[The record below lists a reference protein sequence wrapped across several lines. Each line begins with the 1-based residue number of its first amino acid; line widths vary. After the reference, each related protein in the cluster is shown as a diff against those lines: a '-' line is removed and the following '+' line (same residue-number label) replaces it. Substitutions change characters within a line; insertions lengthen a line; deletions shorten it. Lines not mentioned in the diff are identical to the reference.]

1 VATEAA
7 WLRAKDPFKKN
18 QNRLDSHRPSHGRTW
33 QSDLVFRI
41 GKSWN
46 PGEPQVNYSQFET
59 IQKIKKSAAA
69 IRKEEKE
76 LAKSE
81 KTLAEKQLLVQRL
94 GLDENVEAPT
104 ARASAEAVNSLRAK
118 IAEMKA
124 KHNKF
129 VQENGLRLELFPE

>member
-1 VATEAA
+1 M
-7 WLRAKDPFKKN
+7 
-18 QNRLDSHRPSHGRTW
+18 
-33 QSDLVFRI
+33 
-41 GKSWN
+41 
-46 PGEPQVNYSQFET
+46 NYSQFET

-76 LAKSE
+76 LAKRE
-81 KTLAEKQLLVQRL
+81 KALTEKQLLIQRL

-104 ARASAEAVNSLRAK
+104 VRASAEGINSMRAK

-129 VQENGLRLELFPE
+129 VQENGVRSELFPD